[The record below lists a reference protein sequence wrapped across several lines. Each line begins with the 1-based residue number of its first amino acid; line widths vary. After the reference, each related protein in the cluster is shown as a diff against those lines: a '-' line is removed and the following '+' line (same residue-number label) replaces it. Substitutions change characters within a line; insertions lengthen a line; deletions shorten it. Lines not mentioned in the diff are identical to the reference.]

1 MKYFVSLIIGVTIGA
16 VLFALGLYY
25 NPFTSQT
32 SVSPL
37 AVTSERVIDLSY
49 SAVPREGILY
59 TDNGESII
67 EPFPNRVV
75 TLMEAAVVDTRIL
88 VTELLDGGGDLAGIG
103 IKFSSDS
110 EQTRLIDGDALG
122 NSVWHVYLPGKGT
135 FMIDQTENYWSYIR
149 EVVIPARL
157 SSGKNWRGAFHGIM
171 TNGPGPLGTGGVTGG
186 SGMFRNLESEVVE
199 SLTARGYSAVVGP
212 VSMSGHLTITLPEI
226 VPPQSES
233 ESDDVEITAD
243 QEAE

>member
-32 SVSPL
+32 MVSPL
-37 AVTSERVIDLSY
+37 AVTNERVIDLSY
-49 SAVPREGILY
+49 SAVPQEGILY

-67 EPFPNRVV
+67 EPYPNRVV
-75 TLMEAAVVDTRIL
+75 TLMEATVVDTRIL
-88 VTELLDGGGDLAGIG
+88 VTELQDGGGDPAGIG
-103 IKFSSDS
+103 IKFSSES
-110 EQTRLIDGDALG
+110 EQTRLIDGEALA

-149 EVVIPARL
+149 EVIIPARI
-157 SSGKNWRGAFHGIM
+157 SSGKNWRGAFHGIL
-171 TNGPGPLGTGGVTGG
+171 TSGPGPLGTGGVSGG
-186 SGMFRNLESEVVE
+186 SGLFQNLESEAVE
-199 SLTARGYSAVVGP
+199 SLTARGYSADVGP

-226 VPPQSES
+226 VPPES
-233 ESDDVEITAD
+233 ESDDAEIPAD
-243 QEAE
+243 KEAE